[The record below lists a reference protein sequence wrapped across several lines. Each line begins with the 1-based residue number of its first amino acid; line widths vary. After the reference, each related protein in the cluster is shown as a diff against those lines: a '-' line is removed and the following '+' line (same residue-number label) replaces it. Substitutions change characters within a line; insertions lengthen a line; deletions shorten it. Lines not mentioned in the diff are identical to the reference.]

1 MGKRFRTFTKKK
13 LELVIPKEKEKKEKK
28 ESRQKPEPICTC
40 GCSSDCNI
48 IEYEI
53 CDSTHSVDYP
63 FDISN
68 MIIEFESPIFPVES
82 MFQKCKDAYLENP
95 KFPNITFFMH
105 LLWHVQLLNL
115 VLDKGLLTEKLFLF
129 NKMCSNEPF
138 SNHCIDPCFQGAEL
152 VSKVDPR
159 FKREW
164 KLDIVYPYCLE
175 CFHYWTNVCL
185 GLPIFTSVKT
195 TLDHVNQKRNK
206 K

>member
-13 LELVIPKEKEKKEKK
+13 LELVIPKEKEKKEKR
-28 ESRQKPEPICTC
+28 EPRQNPEPICTC

-53 CDSTHSVDYP
+53 SDSTINYP

-68 MIIEFESPIFPVES
+68 MVIEFESPIFPVES

-105 LLWHVQLLNL
+105 LLWHVQLLNI
-115 VLDKGLLTEKLFLF
+115 VIDKGLLTEKLFLF

-159 FKREW
+159 F
-164 KLDIVYPYCLE
+164 
-175 CFHYWTNVCL
+175 
-185 GLPIFTSVKT
+185 
-195 TLDHVNQKRNK
+195 
-206 K
+206 